1 MPCISRISFYEKRS
15 SYLNLLTPALG
26 DVAITGIRVLLDECN
41 GLCVCVCV
49 CVCVCGC
56 SVYQEPLLTAAYT
69 ADRYQVSSVTGLQF
83 VVCWT

>member
-41 GLCVCVCV
+41 GLCVC
-49 CVCVCGC
+49 GC